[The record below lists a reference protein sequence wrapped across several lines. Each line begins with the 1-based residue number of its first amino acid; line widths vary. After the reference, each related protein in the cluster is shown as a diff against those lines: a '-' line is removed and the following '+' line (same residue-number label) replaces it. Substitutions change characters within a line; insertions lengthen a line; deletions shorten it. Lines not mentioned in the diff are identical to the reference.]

1 MNNFW
6 LIAKHEY
13 KRIVFRRAFLLITL
27 AVPLGFAAL
36 IGLIAFIEE
45 SEKSDLAPIGYV
57 DHTGLMEYS
66 RYPASDDNMTP
77 IIEFTDETAA
87 LDALH
92 QEEIQALFILPDT
105 YPAAPQTELYYLENP
120 PDSSAWRDFNF
131 FISLNLLA
139 PYPEAVR
146 HRLIEGGNIT
156 VHDIVS
162 GREFSENGTINV
174 VFPFIATIIFF
185 TSTMMASGYMLE
197 IVANEKENRMLE
209 MMLTAVSPGQLIGGK
224 AIGLLAGTMTQ
235 LVAHILILVIG
246 LLIATP
252 YISALQQL
260 IIPWGYIGMM
270 AVFFFPAYALIAAIM
285 IAVGGIIPDLQ
296 QGQQVAGMLNLLF
309 ILPLFSVVL
318 IFENPGAPLVV
329 FLSLFPTTAFLTLSL
344 RWGVGTVPLW
354 QIAVSWLI
362 LVTTTGMMMWT
373 AVKIFRAGMLR
384 YGQRLSLK
392 ELRRSILPN

>member
-13 KRIVFRRAFLLITL
+13 RRIVFRRAFLLITL

-45 SEKSDLAPIGYV
+45 SKKSDLAPIGYV
-57 DHTGLMEYS
+57 DYTGLMELS
-66 RYPASDDNMTP
+66 RYPASDNNMTP

-105 YPAAPQTELYYLENP
+105 YPTAPQTELYYLENP
-120 PDSSAWRDFNF
+120 PGGPAWRDFNF

-139 PYPEAVR
+139 PYPEAVQ

-156 VHDIVS
+156 VYDIVS

-174 VFPFIATIIFF
+174 VFPFIATFIFF

-224 AIGLLAGTMTQ
+224 AIGLLAATMTQ
-235 LVAHILILVIG
+235 LAVHILILVTG

-252 YISALQQL
+252 YIPALQQL
-260 IIPWGYIGMM
+260 IIPWDYIGVM
-270 AVFFFPAYALIAAIM
+270 AIFFFPAYALIAAIM

-296 QGQQVAGMLNLLF
+296 QGQQTAGMLNLLF

-329 FLSLFPTTAFLTLSL
+329 FLSLFPTTAFLTISL
-344 RWGVGTVPLW
+344 RWGLGTIPLW
-354 QIAVSWLI
+354 QIAASWLI
-362 LVTTTGMMMWT
+362 LVTTTGVMMWT
-373 AVKIFRAGMLR
+373 AVRIFRAGMLR
-384 YGQRLSLK
+384 YGQKLSLK
-392 ELRRSILPN
+392 ELRRSILQY

>member
-27 AVPLGFAAL
+27 AVPIGFAAL

-45 SEKSDLAPIGYV
+45 SEKSELAPIGYV
-57 DHTGLMEYS
+57 DYTGVIEHS
-66 RYPASDDNMTP
+66 RYPAPSENMTP

-120 PDSSAWRDFNF
+120 PDGSAWRDFNF

-156 VHDIVS
+156 VYDIVS

-185 TSTMMASGYMLE
+185 TSTMMASGYMIE

-224 AIGLLAGTMTQ
+224 AIGLLAATMTQ
-235 LVAHILILVIG
+235 LAAHILILVIG

-252 YISALQQL
+252 YIPALQQL
-260 IIPWGYIGMM
+260 IIPWGYVGVM
-270 AVFFFPAYALIAAIM
+270 AIFFFPAYALIAAVM

-296 QGQQVAGMLNLLF
+296 QGQQIAGMLNLLF
-309 ILPLFSVVL
+309 ILPLFSIVL
-318 IFENPGAPLVV
+318 IFENPGSPLVV
-329 FLSLFPTTAFLTLSL
+329 FLSLFPTTAFLTISL

-362 LVTTTGMMMWT
+362 LVTTTGVMLWT

-384 YGQRLSLK
+384 YGQRLNLK
-392 ELRRSILPN
+392 ELRRSILQN